1 MRRRQIQPPPHFCD
15 GLLICCPPARI
26 ARSFRVLKTPRIP
39 SCRMHQLEDATA
51 LSRREFAITFCFAAR
66 TCLDCCFVA
75 TRRATSEAGLS
86 VKGWDIALRRFVC
99 AWAPLRQKN
108 STAERNWTAGW
119 PKILLLRSAPSETGK
134 NSHPSVPSIIDLGRG
149 LQRRGQQV
157 SLV

>member
-1 MRRRQIQPPPHFCD
+1 MIFARKSNPPPF
-15 GLLICCPPARI
+15 GGVIGVM

-86 VKGWDIALRRFVC
+86 VKGWDIALRRFVVLGLSGKKIPRPNAIGPLAGRKFFC
-99 AWAPLRQKN
+99 SAPLPPRPEFSSFCSEHN
-108 STAERNWTAGW
+108 RLGSGVA
-119 PKILLLRSAPSETGK
+119 APRPTS
-134 NSHPSVPSIIDLGRG
+134 
-149 LQRRGQQV
+149 
-157 SLV
+157 